1 MEIKL
6 LVDSGNS
13 QLKWV
18 ILFRE
23 HPGADLL
30 ATNDKVD
37 VKDVLSKH
45 KQVVFKKAHIKKF
58 KNLKKYSADDLNY

>member
-1 MEIKL
+1 MEIRL

-18 ILFRE
+18 ILFRK

-30 ATNDKVD
+30 ATSHRID

-45 KQVVFKKAHIKKF
+45 KSGI
-58 KNLKKYSADDLNY
+58 

>member
-1 MEIKL
+1 MEIRL

-18 ILFRE
+18 ILFRK

-30 ATNDKVD
+30 ATSDRVD

-45 KQVVFKKAHIKKF
+45 KEWYLKKLILKSF
-58 KNLKKYSADDLNY
+58 KNLKKYSADDT